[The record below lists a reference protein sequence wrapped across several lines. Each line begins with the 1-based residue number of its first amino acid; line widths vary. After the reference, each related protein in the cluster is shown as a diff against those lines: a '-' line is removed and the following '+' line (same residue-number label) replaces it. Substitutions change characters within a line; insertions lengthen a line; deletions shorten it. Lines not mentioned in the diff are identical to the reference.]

1 MNSGD
6 ELALRGFIMVAAI
19 FGAVVLIIGFLGG
32 GDD

>member
-6 ELALRGFIMVAAI
+6 ELALLGFIMVAVI

-32 GDD
+32 GE